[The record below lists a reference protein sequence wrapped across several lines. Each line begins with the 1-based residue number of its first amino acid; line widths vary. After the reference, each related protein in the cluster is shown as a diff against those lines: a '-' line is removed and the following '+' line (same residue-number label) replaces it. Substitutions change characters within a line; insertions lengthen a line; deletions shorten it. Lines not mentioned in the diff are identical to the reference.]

1 MGVCTM
7 PWPMVHFSIAE
18 QLWNQSP
25 SPEFLLGS
33 IAPDAIHMREGTT
46 RQDKGHTHL
55 CDDDGTMPNLSD
67 FDNFYRKHR
76 RSDDHS
82 FNQFMLG
89 YVSHIF
95 TDLRWTE
102 TVWKDYVEKASG
114 EFVEQNETLKDRYNI
129 EVCQIEYHLCK
140 SENWTDRVL
149 TSLLQAKAYSVPTL
163 LQENE
168 VKQYGEHVV
177 RNLRDTSNEPH
188 ISLCYITDQIVAE
201 FIERSVHEL
210 RELVRVW
217 ERTLHL
223 DVIK

>member
-1 MGVCTM
+1 M

-18 QLWNQSP
+18 QLWNQNP

-33 IAPDAIHMREGTT
+33 IAPDAIHMREGST
-46 RQDKGHTHL
+46 RQDKGRTHL
-55 CDDDGTMPNLSD
+55 CDDYGTMPSLTD
-67 FDNFYRKHR
+67 FDNFYRQYV

-102 TVWKDYVEKASG
+102 TVWKDYVEKAN
-114 EFVEQNETLKDRYNI
+114 EQCAQQHETLKDRYNK

-149 TSLLQAKAYSVPTL
+149 TSLLQAKAYSVPSL
-163 LQENE
+163 LQEIE

-177 RNLRDTSNEPH
+177 RNLRDTSNEPR
-188 ISLCYITDQIVAE
+188 IALCYITDQIVAE
-201 FIERSVHEL
+201 FIERTVDEL
-210 RELVRVW
+210 KGLVRVW
-217 ERTLHL
+217 EPIHHL
-223 DVIK
+223 DVI

>member
-1 MGVCTM
+1 M

-25 SPEFLLGS
+25 SSEFLIGS

-102 TVWKDYVEKASG
+102 KVWKDYV
-114 EFVEQNETLKDRYNI
+114 
-129 EVCQIEYHLCK
+129 
-140 SENWTDRVL
+140 
-149 TSLLQAKAYSVPTL
+149 
-163 LQENE
+163 ENE
-168 VKQYGEHVV
+168 VKQYGKHVV

-188 ISLCYITDQIVAE
+188 IALCYITNQIVAE
-201 FIERSVHEL
+201 FIDRTVDEL
-210 RELVRVW
+210 KGLVRFW
-217 ERTLHL
+217 ER
-223 DVIK
+223 